1 MAKNKRTKNASSK
14 QGKTNT
20 QQQAKKTEDKVA
32 NLVSLVKEEKKT
44 PQSTV
49 KNEKKVQ
56 KKSSEKSK
64 EPNIFKKAI
73 NFIKAVYH
81 ELRKVTWLT
90 KEELL
95 QRTGI
100 VAGIVGIFT
109 FLVWV
114 VDTGLGGLAALFM
127 NI

>member
-1 MAKNKRTKNASSK
+1 MATNKKAKNASSK
-14 QGKTNT
+14 QGKENT
-20 QQQAKKTEDKVA
+20 QQQAQKTGDKA
-32 NLVSLVKEEKKT
+32 TNLVKEEKKT
-44 PQSTV
+44 PQSTA
-49 KNEKKVQ
+49 KNEKKSQ

-64 EPNIFKKAI
+64 EPNIFQKMVSFLKG
-73 NFIKAVYH
+73 VHH

-90 KEELL
+90 REELL

-114 VDTGLGGLAALFM
+114 VDSGLGALAALFI
-127 NI
+127 NK

>member
-1 MAKNKRTKNASSK
+1 MATNKRTKNASSK

-20 QQQAKKTEDKVA
+20 QQQAQTTEDKAV
-32 NLVSLVKEEKKT
+32 NLVKEDKKT
-44 PQSTV
+44 PQSTA
-49 KNEKKVQ
+49 KKEKKPQ
-56 KKSSEKSK
+56 KKSSDKSK
-64 EPNIFKKAI
+64 EPNIFKKVI
-73 NFIKAVYH
+73 NFIEAVYH

-90 KEELL
+90 KDELL

-109 FLVWV
+109 LLVWV
-114 VDTGLGGLAALFM
+114 VDSGLGALAALFL

>member
-1 MAKNKRTKNASSK
+1 MATNKKNKNASSK
-14 QGKTNT
+14 QGKENT
-20 QQQAKKTEDKVA
+20 QQQAQKTGDKA
-32 NLVSLVKEEKKT
+32 TNLVKEEKKT
-44 PQSTV
+44 PQSTA
-49 KNEKKVQ
+49 KNEKKSQ
-56 KKSSEKSK
+56 KKSSDKSK
-64 EPNIFKKAI
+64 EPNIFQKLV
-73 NFIKAVYH
+73 NFLKGVYH

-114 VDTGLGGLAALFM
+114 VDSGLGALAALFI

>member
-1 MAKNKRTKNASSK
+1 MATNKKAKNASSN
-14 QGKTNT
+14 QGKENT
-20 QQQAKKTEDKVA
+20 QQQAQKTGDKA
-32 NLVSLVKEEKKT
+32 TNLVKEEKKT
-44 PQSTV
+44 PQSTA
-49 KNEKKVQ
+49 KNEKKSQ
-56 KKSSEKSK
+56 KKSSDKSK
-64 EPNIFKKAI
+64 EPNIFQKMVGFLKG
-73 NFIKAVYH
+73 VHH

-114 VDTGLGGLAALFM
+114 VDSGLGALAALFI

>member
-1 MAKNKRTKNASSK
+1 MATNKKAKNASSK
-14 QGKTNT
+14 QGKENT
-20 QQQAKKTEDKVA
+20 QQQAQKTGDKA
-32 NLVSLVKEEKKT
+32 TNLVKEEKKT
-44 PQSTV
+44 PQSTA
-49 KNEKKVQ
+49 KNEKKTQ

-64 EPNIFKKAI
+64 EPNIFQRMVGFLKG
-73 NFIKAVYH
+73 VHH

-114 VDTGLGGLAALFM
+114 VDTGLGALAALFI

>member
-1 MAKNKRTKNASSK
+1 MATNKRTKNASSK
-14 QGKTNT
+14 QGKQNT
-20 QQQAKKTEDKVA
+20 QQQAQKTDDKAA
-32 NLVSLVKEEKKT
+32 NLVKEEKKT
-44 PQSTV
+44 PQSTA
-49 KNEKKVQ
+49 KNEKKTQ

-64 EPNIFKKAI
+64 EPNIFQKMIGFLKG
-73 NFIKAVYH
+73 VHH

-90 KEELL
+90 KEELIKKS
-95 QRTGI
+95 GV

-114 VDTGLGGLAALFM
+114 VDSGLGALAALFM

>member
-1 MAKNKRTKNASSK
+1 MATNKRTKNASSK

-20 QQQAKKTEDKVA
+20 QKQAQTTEDKAV
-32 NLVSLVKEEKKT
+32 NLVKEDKKT
-44 PQSTV
+44 PQSTA
-49 KNEKKVQ
+49 KNEKKPQ
-56 KKSSEKSK
+56 KKSSDKSK
-64 EPNIFKKAI
+64 EPNIFKKVI

-90 KEELL
+90 KDELL

-109 FLVWV
+109 LLVWV
-114 VDTGLGGLAALFM
+114 VDSGLGALAALFL